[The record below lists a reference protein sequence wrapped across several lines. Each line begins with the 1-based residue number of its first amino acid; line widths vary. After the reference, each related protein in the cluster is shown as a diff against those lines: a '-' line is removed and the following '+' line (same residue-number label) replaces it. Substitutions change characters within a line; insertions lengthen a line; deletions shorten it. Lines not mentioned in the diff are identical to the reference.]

1 MTLNMIFNP
10 YFMAIQRPRL
20 LDPVE
25 RDFLLLFHCTTW
37 LSSIVFRDIQ
47 RFIDCTS
54 FVIFAVFTY
63 PGLV

>member
-10 YFMAIQRPRL
+10 YFMAIQRHRL

-47 RFIDCTS
+47 RFI
-54 FVIFAVFTY
+54 
-63 PGLV
+63 